1 MFSPFPSSGVLGYPQ
16 PCLELVG
23 VYTRWLYP
31 VVLNDSGN
39 ITVVVRAVVI
49 LVSKLCVCHETV
61 GKVIV

>member
-1 MFSPFPSSGVLGYPQ
+1 MLAYTQ

-23 VYTRWLYP
+23 IYTRWLYP

-39 ITVVVRAVVI
+39 ITVVLRAVVI
-49 LVSKLCVCHETV
+49 RVSKLCVCHDTV